1 MHQRARTNDQIPAE
15 VLVEAARMYYE
26 RGIKQEQIARS
37 LGVSRSQVS
46 RYLAAAL
53 ERGITQI
60 RVIAPDEVDKEL
72 EAALRDRFPR
82 LREAVVLPSV
92 FTTGPMVRTR
102 VASAGA
108 DLLVRLVRRRDTV
121 CIGAG
126 RTLAQLVNAL
136 PPTAIEDVVVVQ
148 AMGNAGHEGL
158 DIDYNAIASAAAA
171 AFGGRAYQ
179 VNAPAILGP
188 GYDAKRLEASNQS
201 IADALGYARQAGIFV
216 VGIGSLETDSLYV
229 TTGLLSECDLAEIAA
244 AGPAGDICGHFFDLD
259 GRPLPMPFS
268 DRLIGIGL
276 EDLRRSDRV
285 LAVAGGVE
293 KATALQGALTGGY
306 VTHLV
311 TDEATAR
318 AIVARTSPSEAMDP
332 AGRQ

>member
-1 MHQRARTNDQIPAE
+1 MHQRARTNDQIPPE

-60 RVIAPDEVDKEL
+60 RVIAPDQVDREL
-72 EAALRDRFPR
+72 EAALRARFPR
-82 LREAVVLPSV
+82 LREAVVLPSL
-92 FTTGPMVRTR
+92 FTTGPLVRTR

-108 DLLVRLVRRRDTV
+108 ELLVKLVRRRDTV

-126 RTLAQLVNAL
+126 RTLAQLVNSLPAHAL
-136 PPTAIEDVVVVQ
+136 EDVVVVQ

-188 GYDAKRLEASNQS
+188 GYDARRLEASNQS
-201 IADALGYARQAGIFV
+201 IAEALGSARQADIFV

-229 TTGLLSECDLAEIAA
+229 TTGLLSESDLAEIAEVE
-244 AGPAGDICGHFFDLD
+244 PAGDICGHFYDLE
-259 GRPLPMPFS
+259 GRPLPTPFG

-276 EDLRRSDRV
+276 EDLRRSERV

-293 KATALQGALTGGY
+293 KSAALQGALTGGY
-306 VTHLV
+306 VTHLA

-318 AIVARTSPSEAMDP
+318 AIVGRTSPRRST
-332 AGRQ
+332 RQQ